1 MPRIKELPQNVV
13 QKTAAGEVVERPA
26 SVVKELIENSIDAG
40 ASIIKVEIEN
50 FGLRK
55 IAVSDNGEGMEP
67 EDVLLSFLP
76 HSTSKIFTE
85 EDLSFIKSL
94 GFRGEALASISAV
107 SELSIRSCHVSQNF
121 GAQIN

>member
-1 MPRIKELPQNVV
+1 MPKIKELPQNVV

-40 ASIIKVEIEN
+40 ALIIKVEIEGS
-50 FGLRK
+50 GLRK

-76 HSTSKIFTE
+76 HTTSKIFS
-85 EDLSFIKSL
+85 EDDLVFVRSL
-94 GFRGEALASISAV
+94 GF
-107 SELSIRSCHVSQNF
+107 
-121 GAQIN
+121 